1 MLGSSD
7 VVTQQ
12 TPATGQKLSAGSK
25 VFVLT
30 SGKISCADFTNWTVE
45 EVKQYAALAGVSV
58 KVSGSEDGKVK
69 LQSIKAGTTLKNGQ
83 EITIKTK

>member
-1 MLGSSD
+1 VLGSGD

-12 TPATGQKLSAGSK
+12 TPATGQKLTAGSK

-30 SGKISCADFTNWTVE
+30 SGKIAAANFTNWTVE
-45 EVKQYAALAGVSV
+45 EVKQYAALAGISV

-69 LQSIKAGTTLKNGQ
+69 SQNIKVGTLLKSGQ
-83 EITIKTK
+83 EIIIKTK